1 MLISVGRF
9 ADCEKELK
17 NNKEMD
23 NEDRM
28 KALIEEAV
36 ARAIAPFLAPRRPVL
51 LSREAVCAR
60 LKKDKSTL
68 YRWSKSGYLPV
79 SARIGG
85 ECYYDEEA
93 VRRLESGEIMR

>member
-1 MLISVGRF
+1 M
-9 ADCEKELK
+9 E
-17 NNKEMD
+17 
-23 NEDRM
+23 NEQRM
-28 KALIEEAV
+28 KELIEEAV
-36 ARAIAPFLAPRRPVL
+36 AKAIAPFLEPRKPVL

-85 ECYYDEEA
+85 ECFYDEEV
-93 VRRLESGEIMR
+93 VRRLELGEIMQ